1 MSPLR
6 RQTIV
11 VGSVVIA
18 AASLWLAYSNNPDYG
33 HAGVQNDTPLVP
45 VQVTAKPYP
54 VNPEPREAA
63 QQPAEL
69 EADPVADTG
78 REDQDIIARFEALNR
93 YQRGTQ
99 AVSEKDHD
107 LLNPGARH
115 ERRHPLSRNP
125 QDPEAE
131 WSVLFTADRFFITD
145 HDSSTLTLELWQGSD
160 PAPITVQN
168 AVAEILTES
177 GDLMSWPLAAFAAG
191 DGALLTLKP
200 SDPWPDLAGPIRVLV
215 TYTSFG
221 LGSETARLDFHYT
234 GPERIPAEFID
245 VLADEAVGGHL
256 VFDVAVDVRRAGQY
270 RISALLYDTA
280 GKPIGRS
287 QSNAWLDP
295 DIQTVPL
302 SFDGLLL
309 QDQEALGPFYLTT
322 LRGERMN
329 PLSTTG
335 SEQMPLVQGSYQTR
349 QYRAD
354 EFSNQIAASP
364 HRERMKER
372 YKAAIARGVKFVAPD
387 N

>member
-6 RQTIV
+6 RQAIV
-11 VGSVVIA
+11 VGSVAIA
-18 AASLWLAYSNNPDYG
+18 AAFFWLAYFDNPDSE
-33 HAGVQNDTPLVP
+33 HAEAFNSTPLVP
-45 VQVTAKPYP
+45 VEVTAEPYAANP
-54 VNPEPREAA
+54 VHSQAA
-63 QQPAEL
+63 QQSAA
-69 EADPVADTG
+69 ADGEHHADI
-78 REDQDIIARFEALNR
+78 REEDEDIVARFEELNR

-99 AVSEKDHD
+99 AVSERDHD

-145 HDSSTLTLELWQGSD
+145 HDSSTLTLELWRGSD

-177 GDLMSWPLAAFAAG
+177 GDFQSWPLAAFGAR
-191 DGALLTLKP
+191 DGVLLTLKP

-270 RISALLYDTA
+270 RISALLYDIA

-287 QSNAWLDP
+287 QSNTWLDP
-295 DIQTVPL
+295 DMQTVPL

-309 QDQEALGPFYLTT
+309 HDQEALGPFYLTT
-322 LRGERMN
+322 LRGELMN
-329 PLSTTG
+329 PLSATG

-349 QYRAD
+349 QYQAD

-372 YKAAIARGVKFVAPD
+372 YKAAIARGVIFAVPD